1 MDGGIMAHVGSVER
15 NARSSRGWT
24 REERGGLALAGAVLR
39 GAVGTLRRRLPGGRV
54 GRDRQL
60 LEAECGRL
68 QEVDAARTA
77 YLRLA
82 AHEIRRPL
90 ALVRGYLDMAAAEGA
105 LAASPLA
112 QESLARAVERLQ
124 DLDEIAGQMA
134 EMARLRQGSAQLQ
147 EGVLDVREVVEDAV
161 KRAAPLAGPAHR
173 LVVRSPARPARVLA
187 DEARLRTALVNLLE
201 NAIKYSPGGGEVSVS
216 TSLEDGL
223 ASIRVSDQGVGI
235 DPARRDELFR
245 PFSRAGDQGASGM
258 GLGLHVAMEVVRA
271 HGGTLRV
278 LPNRAAGTT
287 FVLSL
292 PAADA
297 A

>member
-1 MDGGIMAHVGSVER
+1 MAHIGFVER
-15 NARSSRGWT
+15 NARSSREST
-24 REERGGLALAGAVLR
+24 RAERGALAVARAALR
-39 GAVGTLRRRLPGGRV
+39 GAAGTLRQRLPGGRA

-90 ALVRGYLDMAAAEGA
+90 ALVRGYLDMAAAERA
-105 LAASPLA
+105 RAASPLA
-112 QESLARAVERLQ
+112 RESLARAVERLQ

-134 EMARLRQGSAQLQ
+134 EMARLRQGRAHLHRRI
-147 EGVLDVREVVEDAV
+147 VDVWTVVEDAV
-161 KRAAPLAGPAHR
+161 RRSAPLAGPAHR
-173 LVVRSPARPARVLA
+173 LVVRRPARPARVLA

-223 ASIRVSDQGVGI
+223 ASISVSDQGVGI
-235 DPARRDELFR
+235 DPARREDLFR
-245 PFSRAGDQGASGM
+245 PFSRSAGQGVPGL
-258 GLGLHVAMEVVRA
+258 GLGLHVAMEVARA

-278 LPNRAAGTT
+278 LPNQAAGTT

-292 PAADA
+292 PAAGA

>member
-1 MDGGIMAHVGSVER
+1 MAQIASAGR
-15 NARSSRGWT
+15 DARSGRDRT
-24 REERGGLALAGAVLR
+24 RAERGALALARAALGRAA
-39 GAVGTLRRRLPGGRV
+39 GILRRRPTADRV
-54 GRDRQL
+54 GSDRQL

-77 YLRLA
+77 FLRLA

-105 LAASPLA
+105 PAASPLA
-112 QESLARAVERLQ
+112 RESLTRAVDRLR
-124 DLDEIAGQMA
+124 DLDEIAAQMA
-134 EMARLRQGSAQLQ
+134 EMARLRQGRAHLHQ
-147 EGVLDVREVVEDAV
+147 GVVDVRKVVEDAV
-161 KRAAPLAGPAHR
+161 RRSAPLAGPAHR
-173 LVVRSPARPARVLA
+173 LVVRSPARPARVVA

-223 ASIRVSDQGVGI
+223 ASVSVSDQGVGI
-235 DPARRDELFR
+235 DPARRDDLFR
-245 PFSRAGDQGASGM
+245 PFSRPGGQGVSGL
-258 GLGLHVAMEVVRA
+258 GLGLHLAMEVVRA

-292 PAADA
+292 PVADA

>member
-1 MDGGIMAHVGSVER
+1 MAHVGSMGR
-15 NARSSRGWT
+15 DARPGRDKTRG
-24 REERGGLALAGAVLR
+24 ERGALALAGAALR
-39 GAVGTLRRRLPGGRV
+39 GAAGTLRRRGADGRPGH
-54 GRDRQL
+54 DRQL

-77 YLRLA
+77 FLRLA

-105 LAASPLA
+105 LATSPLA
-112 QESLARAVERLQ
+112 RESLARAVERLR

-134 EMARLRQGSAQLQ
+134 ELARLRQGGAQLHQ
-147 EGVLDVREVVEDAV
+147 GVLDVRTVVEDAV
-161 KRAAPLAGPAHR
+161 RRSAPLAGPAHR
-173 LVVRSPARPARVLA
+173 VVVRGPARPARVLA
-187 DEARLRTALVNLLE
+187 DEPRLRTALVNLLE

-216 TSLEDGL
+216 TSLEEGL
-223 ASIRVSDQGVGI
+223 ASISVSDQGVGI
-235 DPARRDELFR
+235 DPARRDDLFR
-245 PFSRAGDQGASGM
+245 PFSRPAGQGISGM
-258 GLGLHVAMEVVRA
+258 GLGLHVAMEVARA

-278 LPNRAAGTT
+278 LPNQVAGTT